1 MIGYAA
7 YITLALLA
15 GALLLNLYRLV
26 FGPEDIDLVLAL
38 DTLYINAIGL
48 FVVVGIVMDTTIFF
62 EASLLIAMMGFLG
75 TVALCKYFLRGDI
88 IE

>member
-26 FGPEDIDLVLAL
+26 FGPEDIDRVLAL

>member
-26 FGPEDIDLVLAL
+26 FGPEDIDRVLAL

-48 FVVVGIVMDTTIFF
+48 FVVIGIVMDTTIFF
-62 EASLLIAMMGFLG
+62 EAGLLIAMMGFLG